1 MFGPR
6 PVGGRFSWSN
16 GARLYY
22 ANISIST
29 PFPGNP
35 GFNGSGAI
43 AVSRTDNIPG
53 AIAGDNDAWFAP
65 VIATKQNS
73 ALFSDKEQI
82 WADNASSSPHFGNV
96 YVCNVGFRGT
106 AGSEPVLFAR
116 STDGGASYSTRQVT
130 AATNNSQSG
139 GRQGCTVRTD
149 SEGVVYLVFQGFDR
163 RAGSDVFL
171 QARSFDGGRNF
182 EKPRAITTVAGIGQF
197 DPAQGRF
204 TIDGVA
210 GARTN
215 TFPSLDIANGAPTG
229 GDATDEILVNWSD
242 DRAGT
247 NQERAYLIRS
257 TNGGDSYSGPQIVSE
272 GGDRANQ
279 PAIAISP
286 DGTDAHLVYNAYLTP
301 WQSTTGAARP
311 MLGVVR
317 RAEVNP
323 ATGAVGPFTTSH
335 RGSTG
340 DARGSSGNG
349 LTSEFLGDYNYAVAT
364 RAFGAAI
371 WNDMREGQ
379 NCPPSTRTG
388 RRSSRTSRAV
398 RPRRS
403 SPTARVTAPR
413 RPRSPPRTRARS
425 GRRRTASAR
434 SASAI
439 RAPSAARSPTPL
451 RDRRGA
457 ASVDFVRLRR
467 TESTVGCAEG

>member
-1 MFGPR
+1 M
-6 PVGGRFSWSN
+6 
-16 GARLYY
+16 
-22 ANISIST
+22 
-29 PFPGNP
+29 
-35 GFNGSGAI
+35 
-43 AVSRTDNIPG
+43 
-53 AIAGDNDAWFAP
+53 
-65 VIATKQNS
+65 
-73 ALFSDKEQI
+73 
-82 WADNASSSPHFGNV
+82 
-96 YVCNVGFRGT
+96 
-106 AGSEPVLFAR
+106 
-116 STDGGASYSTRQVT
+116 
-130 AATNNSQSG
+130 
-139 GRQGCTVRTD
+139 
-149 SEGVVYLVFQGFDR
+149 VYLGFQGFDR

-257 TNGGDSYSGPQIVSE
+257 TNGGDSYSGPQTVSE
-272 GGDRANQ
+272 GCDRANQ

-286 DGTDAHLVYNAYLTP
+286 DGTDAYLVYNAYLTP

-379 NCPPSTRTG
+379 NCPAIDAYRQAFVEDVQSGEAAPVVADRPRDRASAVEVPASHSSEIRPAPNGECPVGFGNSSTF
-388 RRSSRTSRAV
+388 SRTVAD
-398 RPRRS
+398 
-403 SPTARVTAPR
+403 
-413 RPRSPPRTRARS
+413 
-425 GRRRTASAR
+425 
-434 SASAI
+434 
-439 RAPSAARSPTPL
+439 PTP
-451 RDRRGA
+451 
-457 ASVDFVRLRR
+457 
-467 TESTVGCAEG
+467 